1 MRTFFTNTPVTILR
15 RRILERCTV
24 RTCGDGDGDVRL
36 VHVLIIT
43 AAWDHREWDKNKD
56 TLEAVRAKVAVIG
69 KFADQAIRLV

>member
-1 MRTFFTNTPVTILR
+1 MRALSTNTPVKILR

-24 RTCGDGDGDVRL
+24 RTCGDGDVRL

-56 TLEAVRAKVAVIG
+56 TLEAVRAKVAVIW